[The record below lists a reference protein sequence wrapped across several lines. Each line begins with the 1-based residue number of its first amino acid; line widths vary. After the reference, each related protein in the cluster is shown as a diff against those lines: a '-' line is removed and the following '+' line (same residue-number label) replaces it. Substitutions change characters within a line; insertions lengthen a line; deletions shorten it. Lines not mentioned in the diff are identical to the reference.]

1 MSETVNNARIVLQN
15 VRFAYCHVFEKDEL
29 NDKYSVRII
38 IPKDHPQIAEVKAAI
53 KAAAT
58 AGAGRLAGK
67 QVRISDVLHD
77 GDIEAKSEEF
87 AGAYYVNAK
96 SKNKPGV
103 VKPNT
108 TGLPGKVIEITD
120 PEEFYSGC
128 WGHASIAFFAFNTG
142 VKAGLGCALNN
153 VMKTKDGEYLGGRTS
168 AESEFAGLV
177 GESGTAPSED
187 IDDDLPI
194 G

>member
-1 MSETVNNARIVLQN
+1 MSETVNNARIVLKN
-15 VRFAYCHVFEKDEL
+15 VRFAYCHVFEKDQL
-29 NDKYSVRII
+29 NEKYSARII
-38 IPKDHPQIAEVKAAI
+38 LPKDHPQVAEVKAAI
-53 KAAAT
+53 KAAAM

-87 AGAYYVNAK
+87 AGAYYLNAK

-103 VKPNT
+103 VKANT
-108 TGLPGKVIEITD
+108 TGMGGKVVEITD

-153 VMKTKDGEYLGGRTS
+153 VMKTKDGDYLGGRSS
-168 AESEFAGLV
+168 AESEFGDLV
-177 GESGTAPSED
+177 GDEAPESFE
-187 IDDDLPI
+187 DDDMPI